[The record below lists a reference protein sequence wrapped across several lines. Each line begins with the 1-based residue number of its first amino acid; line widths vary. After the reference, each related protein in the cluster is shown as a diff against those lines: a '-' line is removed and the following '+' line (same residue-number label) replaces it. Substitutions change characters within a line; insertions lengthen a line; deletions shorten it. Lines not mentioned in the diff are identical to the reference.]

1 MFAGGKGRG
10 VNNLRSGR
18 YLVTE
23 PKVVVMGWGG
33 HRPVLSGQ
41 GRLLGLGRW
50 AKRGV
55 GVLPTIDLGTRR
67 DVPGL
72 YPGTTRQDV
81 PGLFGESPGTSRD

>member
-1 MFAGGKGRG
+1 MGRGGG

-33 HRPVLSGQ
+33 HRPGLSGQ

-50 AKRGV
+50 AKRG
-55 GVLPTIDLGTRR
+55 R
-67 DVPGL
+67 
-72 YPGTTRQDV
+72 
-81 PGLFGESPGTSRD
+81 